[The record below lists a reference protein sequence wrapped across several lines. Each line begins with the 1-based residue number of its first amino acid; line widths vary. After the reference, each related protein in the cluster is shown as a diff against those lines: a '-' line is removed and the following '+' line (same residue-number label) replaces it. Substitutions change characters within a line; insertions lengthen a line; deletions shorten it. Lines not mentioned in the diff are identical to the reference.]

1 MSATQESISGGQV
14 STERIRQ
21 QPNLAPALIWT
32 SGTDAKCNWFNEPWL
47 AFTGRTLAQEI
58 GDGWQVNVHPDDADD
73 YLTTFAEAYI
83 SHQPFPIAYRH
94 RFHDGQYRWLSG
106 HAAPVFDRE
115 GTFTGH
121 IGSCTDVTE
130 HQNLLAEKARLETQ
144 LAQANA
150 KNRSTLFES
159 EERFR
164 LLVESVQDYAIFMLD
179 AQGHIATWNAGA
191 KRFKGYE
198 AEEIIGQHF
207 SRFYTEEDV
216 ASGHPEKELKI
227 AAREGRYEEDGW
239 RVRKDGTRFWANVV
253 ITALKDE
260 TGKLVGFGK
269 VTRDVTERRLRDQE
283 RAIAQ
288 ALEQQRRF
296 LKDVLQS
303 VTQGRLRLCDNRSEL
318 PVPLTAE
325 PIGTPIALTTK
336 TLKAVR
342 VRVGDAATANGLPR
356 ERTQDLVTAVS
367 ECAMNA
373 VQHAGGGTAKTYG
386 DAALHKVQVWFEDAG
401 KGIDLSNLPRATLE
415 AGFSTGG
422 GGIGHGFSLMIACC
436 EKVYLLTGTRGTTV
450 VLEQQAVSPLPAW
463 LQGNF

>member
-1 MSATQESISGGQV
+1 MTHQHL
-14 STERIRQ
+14 TEEKIRLMAIDSQ
-21 QPNLAPALIWT
+21 RLIWT
-32 SGTDAKCNWFNEPWL
+32 SGANAQCDWFNATWL
-47 AFTGRTLAQEI
+47 DFTGRTIEQEI
-58 GDGWQVNVHPDDADD
+58 GDGWREGVHPDDADE
-73 YLTTFAEAYI
+73 YFSTFTQAHT
-83 SHQPFPIAYRH
+83 SQQSFPITCRH
-94 RFHDGQYRWLSG
+94 RCSDGQYRLLNG
-106 HAAPVFDRE
+106 NAVPAFDAN
-115 GTFTGH
+115 GNFTGH
-121 IGSCTDVTE
+121 VGSCVDVTKY
-130 HQNLLAEKARLETQ
+130 QNLLTEKVRLQAELEKA
-144 LAQANA
+144 NA
-150 KNRSTLFES
+150 RIQSTLFES

-179 AQGHIATWNAGA
+179 SQGHVATWNAGA

-198 AEEIIGQHF
+198 AGEIIGQHF

-216 ASGHPEKELKI
+216 ASGHPANELKI

-253 ITALKDE
+253 ITALRDE
-260 TGKLVGFGK
+260 KGELVGFGK

-303 VTQGRLRLCDNRSEL
+303 VTQGRLRLCDERSEL
-318 PVPLTAE
+318 PAPLTAE
-325 PIGTPIALTTK
+325 PIAAPIPLTTK

-373 VQHAGGGTAKTYG
+373 IQHAGGGTAKVYG
-386 DAALHKVQVWFEDAG
+386 DADLHKVQVWFEDAG

-436 EKVYLLTGTRGTTV
+436 EKVYLLTGSRGTTV
-450 VLEQQAVSPLPAW
+450 VLEQQAVSPQPAW
-463 LQGNF
+463 LQSTF